1 MTPTPTALIADDEPV
16 LLEELRC
23 LLQEA
28 WPELQIVASASSGS
42 EARRLLDH
50 WQPDIAFLDIRMP
63 GIDGLSLA
71 RLAPPQTR
79 LVFVTAHAEHALE
92 AFEHAAVDYLRKPL
106 TPARLAL
113 TVQRLQTRL
122 TQRPQEPD
130 AGTVTGTD
138 TGPRFLQ
145 AWIGNSLRLIELEQV
160 AVLRSELRHTRVQ
173 SFEGTTLLLRTPL
186 GELQQALDP
195 ELFWQVH
202 RGTVVNARAIERVER
217 RENGDLQLHLRAPG
231 AVVPVS
237 RSHRGRF
244 KGM

>member
-1 MTPTPTALIADDEPV
+1 MTPTPTALIADDEAV

-122 TQRPQEPD
+122 TQPPPEP
-130 AGTVTGTD
+130 GTGTG

-173 SFEGTTLLLRTPL
+173 SFDGSALLLRTPL

-217 RENGDLQLHLRAPG
+217 REDGDLQLHLRAPG
-231 AVVPVS
+231 GVVPVS